1 MAHSNLNKLPAGPA
15 DEGVQVEAVEDEN
28 PPPVLSPA
36 AGTPT
41 RVPIPA
47 IPGAPQPPMGQMP
60 PPPLDLCWL
69 DIVNALVTI
78 PPLHPGVIVHPYTRS
93 NLPGW
98 RAAVSALYNNSI
110 EEYNTRLA
118 EDMLHSHILHV
129 LATATQQAA
138 LEYHAQTANVAEG
151 ADGTVVEAGTA
162 DAILQL
168 EDRETLRPHEDG
180 PNNNGNA

>member
-15 DEGVQVEAVEDEN
+15 DEGVQVEAAEDEN

-60 PPPLDLCWL
+60 APPPDLCLL
-69 DIVNALVTI
+69 DIVNALVTM
-78 PPLHPGVIVHPYTRS
+78 PPLHPGVIVHPYTRR

-98 RAAVSALYNNSI
+98 RAVVRYKNLRSFVAA
-110 EEYNTRLA
+110 
-118 EDMLHSHILHV
+118 HHPIL
-129 LATATQQAA
+129 
-138 LEYHAQTANVAEG
+138 
-151 ADGTVVEAGTA
+151 
-162 DAILQL
+162 
-168 EDRETLRPHEDG
+168 
-180 PNNNGNA
+180 